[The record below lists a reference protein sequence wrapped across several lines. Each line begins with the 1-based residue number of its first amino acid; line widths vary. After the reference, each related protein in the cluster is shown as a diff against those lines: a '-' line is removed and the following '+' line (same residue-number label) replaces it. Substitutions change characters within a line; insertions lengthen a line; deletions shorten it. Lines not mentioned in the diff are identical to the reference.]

1 MEDMD
6 NIIYLHYTGALSR
19 PIIVRIVNFVLL
31 RRKAAELCLRDTR
44 LESTLEMLA
53 LHLNVLCG
61 PVNDHDVTVT

>member
-6 NIIYLHYTGALSR
+6 NIIYLHYTGALS
-19 PIIVRIVNFVLL
+19 IIVRIVNFVLL